1 MLKKRYFWCFPEKNL
16 LALEVE
22 SSSYSK
28 LPCSDFPEI
37 AEFCGFFFLVLLV
50 CKKWQISDFSQSI
63 YLNITIIALYLISIL
78 LLFIKVKSIFID
90 LGVFNIYIFFFLVE
104 TTEQMECSGDIEL
117 EDNRWELDIRILM
130 SFGWIVLQIVNCNL
144 ICTVAALIPLLQ

>member
-1 MLKKRYFWCFPEKNL
+1 MLSREKSVSLGSRKFQLLKTTLFWL
-16 LALEVE
+16 SWDSRILWV
-22 SSSYSK
+22 
-28 LPCSDFPEI
+28 
-37 AEFCGFFFLVLLV
+37 FFLVLLV

>member
-1 MLKKRYFWCFPEKNL
+1 MLSREKSVSLKIQLLKITLFWLSWDSRILC
-16 LALEVE
+16 
-22 SSSYSK
+22 
-28 LPCSDFPEI
+28 
-37 AEFCGFFFLVLLV
+37 FFLVLLV
-50 CKKWQISDFSQSI
+50 CKKWQVSDFSQSI

-90 LGVFNIYIFFFLVE
+90 LGIFNIYIFFFFLVE

>member
-1 MLKKRYFWCFPEKNL
+1 MLSREKSVSLKIQLLKITLFWLSWDSRILC
-16 LALEVE
+16 
-22 SSSYSK
+22 
-28 LPCSDFPEI
+28 
-37 AEFCGFFFLVLLV
+37 FFLVLLV
-50 CKKWQISDFSQSI
+50 CKKWQVSDFSQSI

-90 LGVFNIYIFFFLVE
+90 LGIFNIYIFFLVE

>member
-16 LALEVE
+16 LA
-22 SSSYSK
+22 SKSSYSK
-28 LPCSDFPEI
+28 LPCSGFPEI
-37 AEFCGFFFLVLLV
+37 AESCVFFLVLLV
-50 CKKWQISDFSQSI
+50 CKKWQVSDFSQSI

-90 LGVFNIYIFFFLVE
+90 LGIFNIYIFFLVE

>member
-1 MLKKRYFWCFPEKNL
+1 MLSREKSVSLKIQLLKITLFWLSWDSRILC
-16 LALEVE
+16 
-22 SSSYSK
+22 
-28 LPCSDFPEI
+28 
-37 AEFCGFFFLVLLV
+37 FFLVLLV
-50 CKKWQISDFSQSI
+50 CKKWQVSDFSQSI